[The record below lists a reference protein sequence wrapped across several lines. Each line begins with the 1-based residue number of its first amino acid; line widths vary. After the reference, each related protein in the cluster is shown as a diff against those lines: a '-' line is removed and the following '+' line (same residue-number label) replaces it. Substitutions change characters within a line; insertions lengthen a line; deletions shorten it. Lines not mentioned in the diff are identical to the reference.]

1 MAGLPGGVV
10 PWVLSGKDEGAL
22 RAQAARLRE
31 FVEARPELAPDEVA
45 WSLVSTRAALE
56 RCAVVVGTGR
66 EELMEGLSRVVAG
79 EPAGNVVS
87 GRRGTPA
94 RPVFVFPGQ
103 GAQWVGMGVELAG
116 VFPVFREAL
125 EECGRAL
132 SGFV

>member
-1 MAGLPGGVV
+1 
-10 PWVLSGKDEGAL
+10 DEGAL

-56 RCAVVVGTGR
+56 HRAVALGTGGA
-66 EELMEGLSRVVAG
+66 GLVTGLDSIA
-79 EPAGNVVS
+79 
-87 GRRGTPA
+87 RGTAAADVVEGVGPIGDEA
-94 RPVFVFPGQ
+94 VFVFPGQ

-132 SGFV
+132 SGFVEWDLLE